1 MRVTVELTGKD
12 LTLET
17 LYFVV
22 FDSAEAALSSR
33 AREKVDASRAV
44 IERAVRSEAAVYGV
58 NTGFGKMASTRI
70 SRDEIR
76 ARIRS
81 WRSTTMAISSSNR

>member
-58 NTGFGKMASTRI
+58 NTGFGDGLDANF
-70 SRDEIR
+70 
-76 ARIRS
+76 AR
-81 WRSTTMAISSSNR
+81 